1 MLSTDQAT
9 KVMSF
14 SVYVLG
20 HSIEA
25 SRTLGSTSST
35 RNLGHHPGQVAH
47 RIAIHSVCA
56 TQVDG
61 TSWVY
66 NGNVTNA
73 QDPLDVR
80 VRRMEGGSMT
90 NGSKFFNGDMTA
102 DEFRRFFCNGR

>member
-20 HSIEA
+20 HSIET
-25 SRTLGSTSST
+25 SRTSGSTSST
-35 RNLGHHPGQVAH
+35 RNAGHHPGRVAH
-47 RIAIHSVCA
+47 GIAIHSVSA

-66 NGNVTNA
+66 NGNVTNG
-73 QDPLDVR
+73 QDPSGVR
-80 VRRMEGGSMT
+80 VHRMEGGSVT
-90 NGSKFFNGDMTA
+90 NGSKFFNGNMTA